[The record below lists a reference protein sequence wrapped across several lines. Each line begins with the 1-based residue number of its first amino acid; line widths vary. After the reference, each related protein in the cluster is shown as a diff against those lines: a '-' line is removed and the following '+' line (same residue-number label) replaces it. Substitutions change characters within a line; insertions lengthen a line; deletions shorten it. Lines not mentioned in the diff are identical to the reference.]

1 MKKLPHCTGPRRRD
15 LRFTTTGKFQMN
27 GKCQIHTVRWSIF
40 SSKNHHCLIEQRLL
54 GFVNN
59 IGNINLLILPFFLGI
74 CFFMGSCAT
83 DRATMD
89 LVKYVNQDI
98 LDIAQLEQKALE
110 SYASVTGKN
119 YTTNA
124 RVYKALKDDV
134 IPHYRQ
140 FVDLLRDI
148 NPKTQEVRELHGI
161 YIRGT
166 EYLYKGFREKM
177 FGLEIRDVYLVRAA
191 NTQIEKGRV
200 ETDRWRKELA
210 DLCRHY
216 GVAEKVEKKKWWGFG
231 K

>member
-1 MKKLPHCTGPRRRD
+1 MRYALSAFPFHGRGKNSDMAKKTFILNKFYNLRDVRR
-15 LRFTTTGKFQMN
+15 
-27 GKCQIHTVRWSIF
+27 
-40 SSKNHHCLIEQRLL
+40 L

-59 IGNINLLILPFFLGI
+59 IGDINLLILPFFLSI
-74 CFFMGSCAT
+74 WFFMGSCAT

-124 RVYKALKDDV
+124 RVYEALKDDV

-166 EYLYKGFREKM
+166 ECLYKGFREKM
-177 FGLEIRDVYLVRAA
+177 FGLEIRDVHLVRAA
-191 NTQIEKGRV
+191 NRQIEKGRV
-200 ETDRWRKELA
+200 ETDKWRKELA